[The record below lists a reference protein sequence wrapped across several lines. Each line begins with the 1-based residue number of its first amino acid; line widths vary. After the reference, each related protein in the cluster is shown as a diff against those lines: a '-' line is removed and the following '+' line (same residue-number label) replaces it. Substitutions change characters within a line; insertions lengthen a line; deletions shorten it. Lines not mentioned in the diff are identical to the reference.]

1 MLTMFCEDGQVY
13 RQKGGLTHAS
23 PQRQLLV
30 EKTSK
35 QIVGDE
41 YPTDLCG
48 IK

>member
-30 EKTSK
+30 EKTSPS
-35 QIVGDE
+35 IVIGE
-41 YPTDLCG
+41 YPTDLWG